1 MGKPLG
7 LHYEVPRDG
16 RLIHHPEFYHGLSR
30 VVRSHIDAKA
40 GGFSSQ
46 GWDDE
51 LFKLKP
57 TKSTAFKVRLKLRAR
72 GEVKFVSSVIII
84 PYLV

>member
-16 RLIHHPEFYHGLSR
+16 RLIHHLEFYHGLSR

-46 GWDDE
+46 GRDDE
-51 LFKLKP
+51 LFRLKP
-57 TKSTAFKVRLKLRAR
+57 MKSTAFKVRLKLRAR
-72 GEVKFVSSVIII
+72 GEVKFASSVIVV